1 MRKEPIMRTT
11 KSLRLRLLAA
21 LTGVSACGALL
32 LVAAGSA
39 SATPTYAAAH
49 ASHAAKEH
57 LSKITES
64 RSQVRKPAKITFGD
78 GSCETNTVF
87 GLVLKGDYRAVGN
100 AYTFD
105 CVDAA
110 ACSQAAVVQIATPA
124 DPGDFM
130 TLVSGPVKLGCAER
144 DESIAVSTIC
154 HYHKGVDFEYRTEGI
169 YTVVWTDG
177 DVTLKVFY
185 SPHIITGWAC

>member
-1 MRKEPIMRTT
+1 MRTT

-100 AYTFD
+100 ALNRPGESGDSAYWLTGLGEA
-105 CVDAA
+105 VD
-110 ACSQAAVVQIATPA
+110 
-124 DPGDFM
+124 
-130 TLVSGPVKLGCAER
+130 L
-144 DESIAVSTIC
+144 
-154 HYHKGVDFEYRTEGI
+154 
-169 YTVVWTDG
+169 TVVG
-177 DVTLKVFY
+177 GLEFCGRDVAAGFV
-185 SPHIITGWAC
+185 